1 MMEAAF
7 GYEWLQTTLSVASV
21 LNAGATKVCADV
33 AEVGTVAP
41 WVVYGLQSSQDSNSA
56 SNYRLLTDNL
66 FWVRAVGLKRD
77 RTLLIA
83 IANACD
89 ALLQRKQGTTTDGG
103 VILDCIREQ
112 ELILTQNL
120 DGELWTY
127 AGGLYRLLINTGQ

>member
-7 GYEWLQTTLSVASV
+7 GYEWLQTTLNVASV
-21 LNAGATKVCADV
+21 RNAGATGVYADV
-33 AEVGTVAP
+33 AEVGSVAP
-41 WVVYGLQSSQDSNSA
+41 WVVYGLQSSTDSNSGA
-56 SNYRLLTDNL
+56 NWRLLTDNL

-77 RTLLIA
+77 RALLVA

-103 VILDCIREQ
+103 VILDCTREQ
-112 ELILTQNL
+112 QLTITQNL

-127 AGGLYRLLINTGQ
+127 MGGLYRLLINTGQ